1 MQWQTLKFRQMK
13 LKNTLSIVN
22 YRPEISHCY
31 HFDWFTNRNTPLI
44 DRLFLKDKFN
54 KMHLILFKEP
64 KCLEPLSLGRWL
76 VVGMFGI
83 DQKTKQMRVY
93 FSPLFNFN
101 ITSLTVRK
109 NGSKIPKLKWL
120 SSDSLSYDQNWRLK
134 WRKAD
139 LATGLQTSDDDKTM
153 CAVVWLLF

>member
-1 MQWQTLKFRQMK
+1 MK

-22 YRPEISHCY
+22 YRPEISHSY
-31 HFDWFTNRNTPLI
+31 HLDWFINWNTPLI
-44 DRLFLKDKFN
+44 NRLFLKDKFN

-64 KCLEPLSLGRWL
+64 KCLAPLSLGHWL

-83 DQKTKQMRVY
+83 DPKTKQMRVY
-93 FSPLFNFN
+93 FSPLFNLN
-101 ITSLTVRK
+101 ITSLTVRN

-120 SSDSLSYDQNWRLK
+120 SSDSLSYDQNWRFK

-139 LATGLQTSDDDKTM
+139 LATGLQTSDDDKTT
-153 CAVVWLLF
+153 CAVLWLLF